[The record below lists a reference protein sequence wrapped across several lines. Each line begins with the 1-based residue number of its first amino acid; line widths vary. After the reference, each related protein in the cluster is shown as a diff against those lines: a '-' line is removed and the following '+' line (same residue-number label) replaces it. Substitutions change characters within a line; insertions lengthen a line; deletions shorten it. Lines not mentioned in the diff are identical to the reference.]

1 MKFIRFTPAF
11 QPGDVFVRADAVTSV
26 QPNVRNDAVT
36 SVQPNVY
43 SGALF
48 SGKPLDTAT
57 AINTTGGGTVIVK
70 ESPSQVIEALR
81 AAGDTKDV
89 SIEIVMPDEE
99 PVGLRAL
106 IDDIENLSEIALLM
120 EQRDEA
126 LADAKIADE
135 RAEWYKR
142 RAEQHL
148 NENDRLKQQLAAA
161 KEASASAIATE
172 RSTHS
177 LQIAALNS
185 EKQKAE
191 ANAAYYKQIADS
203 RLDMLGH
210 KQTELD
216 RYAAEIGTEIAK
228 SANLRD
234 ERDQLL
240 AKLRETTVALEKAN
254 CDLKSAAFSEFLAG
268 QRYAYGRATD
278 HYHGARAY

>member
-11 QPGDVFVRADAVTSV
+11 QPGDVFVRADAVTYVDKFHPSNAGLMGI
-26 QPNVRNDAVT
+26 PKEANDATVI
-36 SVQPNVY
+36 
-43 SGALF
+43 G
-48 SGKPLDTAT
+48 
-57 AINTTGGGTVIVK
+57 TGGYGISYVK

-81 AAGDTKDV
+81 ATGSTGDV
-89 SIEIVMPDEE
+89 SIEIVMPDDE

-106 IDDIENLSEIALLM
+106 IDDINNLQEVALLM

-161 KEASASAIATE
+161 KEASASAIATK
-172 RSTHS
+172 RSAHS
-177 LQIAALNS
+177 LQIAALNN
-185 EKQKAE
+185 EKQCAI
-191 ANAAYYKQIADS
+191 ADRDRALRDAAYYKQIADS

-240 AKLRETTVALEKAN
+240 AKLKETTAALEKAN
-254 CDLKSAAFSEFLAG
+254 AELNAAKLKALLG
-268 QRYAYGRATD
+268 Q
-278 HYHGARAY
+278 HGGYLGCYSNASGHDPNAKTY

>member
-1 MKFIRFTPAF
+1 MNSPRFIRFTPAH
-11 QPGDVFVRADAVTSV
+11 QPGDVFVRGDVVTSV
-26 QPNVRNDAVT
+26 QPNAYQAM
-36 SVQPNVY
+36 S
-43 SGALF
+43 F
-48 SGKPLDTAT
+48 SGKPLDVAT
-57 AINTTGGGTVIVK
+57 AISTTGGGTVIVK

-161 KEASASAIATE
+161 KEASASAIATK
-172 RSTHS
+172 RSAHS
-177 LQIAALNS
+177 LQIAALNN
-185 EKQKAE
+185 EKQCAI
-191 ANAAYYKQIADS
+191 ADRDRALRDAAYYKQIADS

>member
-1 MKFIRFTPAF
+1 MKFIRFTPAH
-11 QPGDVFVRADAVTSV
+11 QPGDVFVRDNVVTSV
-26 QPNVRNDAVT
+26 QPNAYQAM
-36 SVQPNVY
+36 S
-43 SGALF
+43 F
-48 SGKPLDTAT
+48 SGKPLDVAT
-57 AINTTGGGTVIVK
+57 AISTTGGGTVIVK

-161 KEASASAIATE
+161 KEASASAIATK
-172 RSTHS
+172 RSAHS

-203 RLDMLGH
+203 RLDVLGH

-240 AKLRETTVALEKAN
+240 AKLKYTTAALESANAELKAIPRDAITAHN
-254 CDLKSAAFSEFLAG
+254 ALIASMKEAMNAG
-268 QRYAYGRATD
+268 GLYGYIK
-278 HYHGARAY
+278 HQ

>member
-1 MKFIRFTPAF
+1 MNSPRFIRFSPS
-11 QPGDVFVRADAVTSV
+11 QHSGEIHVRTDAVVAISPDSIHGLVKAPDGTGSV
-26 QPNVRNDAVT
+26 IH
-36 SVQPNVY
+36 VY
-43 SGALF
+43 GNGL
-48 SGKPLDTAT
+48 
-57 AINTTGGGTVIVK
+57 VYVK

-161 KEASASAIATE
+161 KEASASAIATK
-172 RSTHS
+172 RSAHS
-177 LQIAALNS
+177 LQIAALNN
-185 EKQKAE
+185 EKQCAI
-191 ANAAYYKQIADS
+191 ADRDRALRDAAYYKQIADS
-203 RLDMLGH
+203 RLDMLGR
-210 KQTELD
+210 KQSELD